1 MLTLIEVTSLIPSR
15 ILALSRRKSSV
26 RPRFVFFFCGFQAAA
41 QQPFSQDVARW
52 PWRPWGHH
60 LQTLCSEQLSSQK
73 LAAEKRSEVR
83 SDETYETPTLGSQNC
98 GPWTWKIFHLRMYF
112 ECVSLVAGLFWMRKQ
127 IDTRWGPHY
136 IVIVGWWFQTFFI
149 HVLFSISYMACHPS
163 HWRTSHIFQDG

>member
-1 MLTLIEVTSLIPSR
+1 VLTLIEVTSLIPSR

-26 RPRFVFFFCGFQAAA
+26 RPRFCVFFLWFPGSSSAA
-41 QQPFSQDVARW
+41 FSQTLPDGRDGLEV
-52 PWRPWGHH
+52 
-60 LQTLCSEQLSSQK
+60 TTYKLCSEQLSSQK

-136 IVIVGWWFQTFFI
+136 IVIVGWWFQTF
-149 HVLFSISYMACHPS
+149 LYMFYFP
-163 HWRTSHIFQDG
+163 